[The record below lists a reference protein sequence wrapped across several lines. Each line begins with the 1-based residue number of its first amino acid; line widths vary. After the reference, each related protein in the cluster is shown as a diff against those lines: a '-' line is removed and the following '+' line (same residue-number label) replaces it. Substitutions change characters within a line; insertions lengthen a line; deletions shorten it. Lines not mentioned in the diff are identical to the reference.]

1 MGPLIIAAL
10 LGLACALLV
19 LQPLFGLDHT
29 ARDEQAQAPVALAEV
44 AERERLAKQ
53 ALLEVDF
60 DHRLGNLGDA
70 DYAALKSRYE
80 RRALAALKAR
90 FERERSLDEVIERQL
105 EAMRRQNAQGKK
117 AGKAKP
123 TTRQDERPAFDGAE
137 GAAVASADVVNLADT
152 TDAADSAPVT
162 AATAA
167 PRSGASVSLARA
179 SANGHTPH
187 TTSTTRDR
195 SPRRRKGV

>member
-19 LQPLFGLDHT
+19 LQPLFGLDR
-29 ARDEQAQAPVALAEV
+29 ASQASQEQTPVALAEV

-70 DYAALKSRYE
+70 DYAALKARYE

-105 EAMRRQNAQGKK
+105 DALRKQNAQGKK
-117 AGKAKP
+117 MGKAKRSA
-123 TTRQDERPAFDGAE
+123 RQEDKAT
-137 GAAVASADVVNLADT
+137 L
-152 TDAADSAPVT
+152 DAAKDAAETGADSHANDAESAPVS
-162 AATAA
+162 AD
-167 PRSGASVSLARA
+167 RSALRTTISSGSAKA
-179 SANGHTPH
+179 SANGHTTH
-187 TTSTTRDR
+187 TTLRDR

>member
-19 LQPLFGLDHT
+19 LQPLFGLDRT
-29 ARDEQAQAPVALAEV
+29 ARGEQEQPPVALAEV

-70 DYAALKSRYE
+70 DYAALKARYE

-105 EAMRRQNAQGKK
+105 DTLRKQNAQGKNV
-117 AGKAKP
+117 GKSKRSA
-123 TTRQDERPAFDGAE
+123 RQDDKLAVGGAVDAEAPGVEGLAEPADNTSVR
-137 GAAVASADVVNLADT
+137 AANST
-152 TDAADSAPVT
+152 
-162 AATAA
+162 
-167 PRSGASVSLARA
+167 PRSAASVGVAKA
-179 SANGHTPH
+179 SANGHTTH

>member
-19 LQPLFGLDHT
+19 LQPLFGLDRT
-29 ARDEQAQAPVALAEV
+29 ARDEQEQPPVALAEV

-70 DYAALKSRYE
+70 DYAALKARYE

-90 FERERSLDEVIERQL
+90 YERERSLDEVIERQL
-105 EAMRRQNAQGKK
+105 DAIRKQNAQGKHV
-117 AGKAKP
+117 GKPKRS
-123 TTRQDERPAFDGAE
+123 TRQDDKSTFDGTVDAE
-137 GAAVASADVVNLADT
+137 AAAAGVEGLAGPANNTPVRAANSTPRSAPAVGAAK
-152 TDAADSAPVT
+152 
-162 AATAA
+162 
-167 PRSGASVSLARA
+167 A
-179 SANGHTPH
+179 SANGHTTH
-187 TTSTTRDR
+187 TTTTRDR

>member
-19 LQPLFGLDHT
+19 LQPLFGLDRT
-29 ARDEQAQAPVALAEV
+29 AHEEQKQPTVALAEV

-70 DYAALKSRYE
+70 DYAALKARYE

-105 EAMRRQNAQGKK
+105 DTLRKQNAQGKK
-117 AGKAKP
+117 LGKPKRSA
-123 TTRQDERPAFDGAE
+123 RQDDKLAVDETADAEAMGVEGLAETADSTPVRAANATPRSAPAVGANK
-137 GAAVASADVVNLADT
+137 ASA
-152 TDAADSAPVT
+152 S
-162 AATAA
+162 
-167 PRSGASVSLARA
+167 
-179 SANGHTPH
+179 GHTTH
-187 TTSTTRDR
+187 TTTTTRDR

>member
-10 LGLACALLV
+10 LGLACAMLV
-19 LQPLFGLDHT
+19 LQPLFGLDR
-29 ARDEQAQAPVALAEV
+29 AGRDADERPPVALAEV

-70 DYAALKSRYE
+70 DYAALRARYE

-90 FERERSLDEVIERQL
+90 FERERTLDEEIERQL
-105 EAMRRQNAQGKK
+105 DALRKQNTQGKAAGRSKRSTRATGAETPQNASPDSN
-117 AGKAKP
+117 AAP
-123 TTRQDERPAFDGAE
+123 TAE
-137 GAAVASADVVNLADT
+137 AST
-152 TDAADSAPVT
+152 TDRAPALMRSAGPNAGVKANGRT
-162 AATAA
+162 AA
-167 PRSGASVSLARA
+167 SSLA
-179 SANGHTPH
+179 
-187 TTSTTRDR
+187 TSTTILHDR